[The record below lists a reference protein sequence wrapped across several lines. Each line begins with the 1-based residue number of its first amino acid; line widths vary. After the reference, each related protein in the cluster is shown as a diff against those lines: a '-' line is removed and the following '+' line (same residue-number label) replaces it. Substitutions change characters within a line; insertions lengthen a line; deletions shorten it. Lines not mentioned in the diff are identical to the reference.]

1 MNLYGSLVSGPWYLF
16 NFYMCTCVC
25 AYAGVHVV
33 DAHVHLCMC
42 GIFFY
47 HVYVRQINMCIIC
60 VHNLLSCFLQKL
72 KLSWCANNLYSLY
85 FMHDTWCKDWS
96 FPESV
101 QMNHIWFNN
110 VVMYVSLWFS
120 VPCSL
125 LYILAVWGICIR
137 KCMARTNR
145 NTHVVF
151 LLYWHTIWNPAAWSM
166 NMFLHIRS
174 CKALLYIFFQGLMGP
189 GKFRIVVI
197 LI

>member
-1 MNLYGSLVSGPWYLF
+1 MDIIIWIYIVHWFQVHDICLTFICAHV
-16 NFYMCTCVC
+16 CVC

-42 GIFFY
+42 GIFY

-60 VHNLLSCFLQKL
+60 VHNLFSCFCLQKL

-110 VVMYVSLWFS
+110 VVMYVCDS
-120 VPCSL
+120 VFH
-125 LYILAVWGICIR
+125 
-137 KCMARTNR
+137 ARFCTSWQCEVYVSENAWQGQIG
-145 NTHVVF
+145 TH
-151 LLYWHTIWNPAAWSM
+151 M
-166 NMFLHIRS
+166 
-174 CKALLYIFFQGLMGP
+174 
-189 GKFRIVVI
+189 
-197 LI
+197 